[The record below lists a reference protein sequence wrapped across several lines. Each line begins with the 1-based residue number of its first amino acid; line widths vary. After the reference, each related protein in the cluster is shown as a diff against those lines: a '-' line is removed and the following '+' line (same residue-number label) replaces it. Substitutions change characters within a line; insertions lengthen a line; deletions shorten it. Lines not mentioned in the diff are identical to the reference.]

1 MAATTQTILK
11 PTRARGLDT
20 SGNNNHAQIYS
31 GRGLEFDGVLD
42 YLDGPSFTDIGVTG
56 DVTVSFWGKYNAG
69 SGVGM
74 FWGIYAALTDGM
86 GVVIDRANNTLEI
99 FDDSSGTDIANIYAT
114 TMNPNTWYRIVFV
127 LDNSE
132 FKLYMNGVLVGSGT
146 NVQTHWSGNWT
157 PDIFLGIRS
166 GAIIDQ
172 SYSYILDGAM
182 SDFQVWD
189 KVWTAADAE
198 YDYLNPEQ
206 LALNRGGTSLT
217 NSNLKL
223 WYPMNEGHRGNQS
236 YILDASNTGLGDN
249 IVTNGTFDTDT
260 HWHKGGWGGISIS
273 DGKLRWD
280 GTQTNWA
287 AAQNNQDGASNTTVS
302 GQTYRAKFDW
312 TRSAST
318 LQFKTGGSH
327 LNISSGTSGSADF
340 NFIANGSYWYF
351 TGNSDMIA
359 TVDNVEVYP
368 INAKNNATTKFYG
381 DNLLPGVS
389 GAALGDFEDSG
400 NTPTFTVKYSG
411 GSGSGGTYDADNTS
425 SPLNGSKDGKFTN
438 AAGEN
443 AGLVSNA
450 LDVVTGRT
458 YEVSFKYKTNYDA
471 SSQTSKLRYKLGK
484 TQATDSSHID
494 NGGGYDAND
503 NLIATTST
511 TFTDTF
517 THTDTDLE
525 IFLVLFGDNGLVFQ
539 IDDVSFKEVGTASG
553 WTNADQQL
561 DIPQTA
567 LQSYNQLAYTTQ
579 ITSSTQQLYADD
591 YAPNFG
597 TDNFTVCFSLFT
609 DANSG
614 SNIRF
619 MYMKTG
625 SGRFILRQKYDE
637 TLEIYLDDGTNNTE
651 WSAITSSNAMHL
663 GEWTHYTVVV
673 TRGSVDTVK
682 TYINGEYEGTSL
694 SISSITGNINAGG
707 DFYPMGFD
715 STSLQMQGSID
726 EIAIFKGVALSLD
739 EIEELYN
746 NGTPLDALTHSQS
759 SNLNAYWRNNG
770 LGSWPDLTGT
780 NNPIVPQSNCT
791 ETMLITAGADS
802 SRDSQGFLMNRQ
814 RTTNCINSINDN
826 SSNSVGGNTEGV
838 VVQHSDTLNISG
850 NFTLC
855 AWVKFKDLDYSYNII
870 HKKVEWDAPGYG
882 LYRNTNGNMYL
893 EYNDGVEDD
902 GGSKQLGIS
911 FTPTLGKWYFVFATH
926 TNSGNDV
933 RGYALNTA
941 TTLTSSSSSG
951 ALSSVATNTV
961 ELTVG
966 TGISGT
972 DNNHNIQF
980 SGQIDDVQVYN
991 KALSADELLRNFKAG
1006 KRSHK

>member
-1 MAATTQTILK
+1 MGSFQTILK

-31 GRGLEFDGVLD
+31 GRALEFDGVTD
-42 YLDGPSFTDIGVTG
+42 YLSVSEIDGTTNFDEGNAYSWATWINFSSFSNSTNW
-56 DVTVSFWGKYNAG
+56 FLGKGSSHPNILLNSAGRLIIREAGGNAA
-69 SGVGM
+69 
-74 FWGIYAALTDGM
+74 YYYL
-86 GVVIDRANNTLEI
+86 
-99 FDDSSGTDIANIYAT
+99 SSGNFTA
-114 TMNPNTWYRIVFV
+114 NTWYRLVVTADTSNNLKTYI
-127 LDNSE
+127 
-132 FKLYMNGVLVGSGT
+132 NGVLDYTLSEGDSPYSSSGT
-146 NVQTHWSGNWT
+146 FGVGGNN
-157 PDIFLGIRS
+157 LGTEFTMTRI
-166 GAIIDQ
+166 GGG
-172 SYSYILDGAM
+172 YSSNAYPLNGMM
-182 SDFQVWD
+182 SDFQIWD
-189 KVWTAADAE
+189 TTLTQDDVT

-223 WYPMNEGHRGNQS
+223 WYPMNDGHRGNQS

-249 IVTNGTFDTDT
+249 MVTNGTFDTDT
-260 HWHKGGWGGISIS
+260 HWHKGSAGGISIS

-318 LQFKTGGSH
+318 LQFKTGGAH
-327 LNISSGTSGSADF
+327 LNIGSGTSGSADF
-340 NFIANGSYWYF
+340 TFIADGSYWYF

-368 INAKNNATTKFYG
+368 INAKNNATTAFYG
-381 DNLLPGVS
+381 DEMV
-389 GAALGDFEDSG
+389 LGDDKDADTVG
-400 NTPTFTVKYSG
+400 NWVGASG
-411 GSGSGGTYDADNTS
+411 GSVTGGYDSGDTDYDAVFRIQAS
-425 SPLNGSKDGKFTN
+425 STDHDRAELPQSDLREVCV
-438 AAGEN
+438 A
-443 AGLVSNA
+443 
-450 LDVVTGRT
+450 GRT
-458 YEVSFKYKTNYDA
+458 YKVTFNYKFINTTDMANDAYITVGGTTKQNIDRTNTSWTEYDD
-471 SSQTSKLRYKLGK
+471 TFI
-484 TQATDSSHID
+484 ATDGTTNIRVYCQGQSGHAD
-494 NGGGYDAND
+494 NEMLFD
-503 NLIATTST
+503 NFSI
-511 TFTDTF
+511 
-517 THTDTDLE
+517 
-525 IFLVLFGDNGLVFQ
+525 
-539 IDDVSFKEVGTASG
+539 KEVGVASG
-553 WTNADQQL
+553 WTDADQQL

-579 ITSSTQQLYADD
+579 ITSSTQQLYAVD

-609 DANSG
+609 DANSS

-637 TLEIYLDDGTNNTE
+637 TLEIYLDDGSNNTG
-651 WSAITSSNAMHL
+651 WAAITSSNAMNL

-715 STSLQMQGSID
+715 SSSLQMIGSIN

-770 LGSWPDLTGT
+770 LGSWADLTGT

-791 ETMLITAGADS
+791 ETMLITEGVDS

-814 RTTNCINSINDN
+814 RLTNSLNLPLFGEDDPTVDDNASTNYADVETVINDDVFSVSCWFKPSHSGETQQLVCN
-826 SSNSVGGNTEGV
+826 RDSGDEGWVLMSDSSNNIEFKIGDGT
-838 VVQHSDTLNISG
+838 DTVTVDTGANI
-850 NFTLC
+850 
-855 AWVKFKDLDYSYNII
+855 
-870 HKKVEWDAPGYG
+870 
-882 LYRNTNGNMYL
+882 
-893 EYNDGVEDD
+893 
-902 GGSKQLGIS
+902 
-911 FTPTLGKWYFVFATH
+911 
-926 TNSGNDV
+926 
-933 RGYALNTA
+933 
-941 TTLTSSSSSG
+941 
-951 ALSSVATNTV
+951 
-961 ELTVG
+961 TVG
-966 TGISGT
+966 TWVHIAVTYAGSAGAIKTYINGAATATGTATNVGNMSSISSTMRIGARSFT
-972 DNNHNIQF
+972 SPMNGVQ
-980 SGQIDDVQVYN
+980 GEVDDVLYYDDV
-991 KALSADELLRNFKAG
+991 LSATEVLRNYNAG
-1006 KRSHK
+1006 KRSHR